1 VIDSV
6 AYSYDP
12 SGSDPEEITV
22 TTALGG
28 ELIFN
33 FTTGYYQYELNLDSD
48 LLGQQ
53 ESFGITVVD
62 NDGDSKSID
71 LILNID
77 YEANVDANR
86 DLVLTNVTDGSAIEI
101 PALALMWND
110 YGAFATI
117 DSVSNAIGG
126 AATLNG
132 SVSFVPDGAATIL
145 SESDFE
151 TVAQGAE
158 YVEGTDTNNSLA
170 TAFDFTDRSDF
181 SSNDDNVTTDVTGYS
196 VEYQGSL
203 TSGDEDWFRFSLAQG
218 ENIFFD
224 IDGASIGTN
233 ISIYDA
239 SGTQLATIAEN
250 GQPFGGY
257 TVPSTGIYY
266 ARLAADNG
274 TDSGSYELDITI
286 DASNA
291 DYTVPLGSFEYTI
304 DNTGIQDTTTAEIS
318 ASAGN
323 TITGTDEDDVL
334 VGGTNGDTLSGGEGR
349 DALVGAEGADTLSGG
364 AGEDLLLGGDG
375 ADVLF
380 GGSEDDV
387 LFGELGDDTMTGGT
401 GADTFVWLNTDA
413 ENGTDIVTDFS
424 TSDGDVLD
432 LRDLLVGEEAIN
444 ADLSDFLLVESGQ
457 DFDGDGNADDTRIQ
471 VDVDGS
477 AEFGS
482 PDQSIVLSDQTLTL
496 QDLLNNNSLDTDM
509 T

>member
-1 VIDSV
+1 
-6 AYSYDP
+6 
-12 SGSDPEEITV
+12 
-22 TTALGG
+22 
-28 ELIFN
+28 
-33 FTTGYYQYELNLDSD
+33 
-48 LLGQQ
+48 
-53 ESFGITVVD
+53 
-62 NDGDSKSID
+62 
-71 LILNID
+71 
-77 YEANVDANR
+77 
-86 DLVLTNVTDGSAIEI
+86 
-101 PALALMWND
+101 
-110 YGAFATI
+110 
-117 DSVSNAIGG
+117 
-126 AATLNG
+126 
-132 SVSFVPDGAATIL
+132 
-145 SESDFE
+145 
-151 TVAQGAE
+151 
-158 YVEGTDTNNSLA
+158 
-170 TAFDFTDRSDF
+170 
-181 SSNDDNVTTDVTGYS
+181 
-196 VEYQGSL
+196 
-203 TSGDEDWFRFSLAQG
+203 
-218 ENIFFD
+218 
-224 IDGASIGTN
+224 
-233 ISIYDA
+233 
-239 SGTQLATIAEN
+239 
-250 GQPFGGY
+250 
-257 TVPSTGIYY
+257 
-266 ARLAADNG
+266 LAADNG